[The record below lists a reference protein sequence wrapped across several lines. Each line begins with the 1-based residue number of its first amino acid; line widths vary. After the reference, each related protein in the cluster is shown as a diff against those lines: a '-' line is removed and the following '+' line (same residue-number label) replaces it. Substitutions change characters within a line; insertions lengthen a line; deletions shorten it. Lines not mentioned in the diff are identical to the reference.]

1 MTLGEKIQM
10 LRSKG
15 GMSQEQLA
23 ERLTVSRQSVSKWE
37 LGQSTPDLDYVVQL
51 SEIFN
56 VSLDYLVKDCDFS
69 SEEVNF
75 ESSKSGNQKEKSSI
89 FDNTVFTKFPFPFCI
104 PAFII
109 CSLFGFH
116 KGWNWFGNG
125 EPSSMQRFPFP
136 FLVGIIYVALGL
148 SGIIGWHP
156 AWVVFLTV
164 PIYYLIAWRLNNRRK
179 D

>member
-10 LRSKG
+10 LRSKEG
-15 GMSQEQLA
+15 LSQEQLA

-56 VSLDYLVKDCDFS
+56 VTLDYLVKDCAS
-69 SEEVNF
+69 
-75 ESSKSGNQKEKSSI
+75 SSKEVDSETSKNENQKGKHGVLE
-89 FDNTVFTKFPFPFCI
+89 NTVFSKFPFPFCI

-116 KGWNWFGNG
+116 NGWNWFGKG
-125 EPSSMQRFPFP
+125 EPSFMQRFPFP

-148 SGIIGWHP
+148 TGVMDWHP
-156 AWVVFLTV
+156 AWVIFLTI
-164 PIYYLIAWRLNNRRK
+164 PIYYLIAWRLNMHRK
-179 D
+179 N